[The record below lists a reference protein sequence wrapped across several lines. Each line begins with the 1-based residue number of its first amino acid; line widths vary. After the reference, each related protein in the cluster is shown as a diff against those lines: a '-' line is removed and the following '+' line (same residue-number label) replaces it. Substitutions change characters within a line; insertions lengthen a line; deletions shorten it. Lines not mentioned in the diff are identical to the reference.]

1 MTAMPLELTPTEARI
16 VARAREFDLGPL
28 LRLLDAEGYPSES
41 ILFESN
47 PESVSAASLV
57 EAVTFHAV
65 PHRRVVVTLNLGLL
79 GANALVPSYFL
90 EVAEQSHNPDAFFD
104 FIRFFDHRLLEEFVR
119 ALHPERDSA
128 RFGDWERTKGFYFRM
143 TGVGS
148 VATLQWLFQLYFPE
162 LRAWVTP
169 QAFRHTTSGHG
180 LRTGLA
186 PLDGSAALGN
196 TYTTEAAGF
205 RVELH
210 ADSESDA
217 RGEDWPWVVERRL
230 AAHLWPLLS
239 PLRLRLEVG
248 LSVAAHAQWARLTQ
262 RTFLG
267 YERLQGETRPG
278 HRLVIFH
285 GDTGDSLPAR
295 ARASAEGRGMTMGGA
310 PGGAKR
316 RSA

>member
-1 MTAMPLELTPTEARI
+1 MAAMTLELSPTEARI

-28 LRLLDAEGYPSES
+28 LRLLEAEGYPPER

-57 EAVTFHAV
+57 EAVVFHAM

-90 EVAEQSHNPDAFFD
+90 EVAEQSPNPEAFFD
-104 FIRFFDHRLLEEFVR
+104 FIRFFDHRLLEDFVR
-119 ALHPERDSA
+119 AIHPERDSA

-169 QAFRHTTSGHG
+169 QSFRHTTRGHG
-180 LRTGLA
+180 MRTGVA

-196 TYTTEAAGF
+196 TYTTETAGF

-230 AAHLWPLLS
+230 GELLRPLLA
-239 PLRLRLEVG
+239 PIGLRLEVG
-248 LSVAAHAQWARLTQ
+248 LTVTAHSHWARLTPGAY
-262 RTFLG
+262 LG
-267 YERLQGETRPG
+267 YERLQGEARPG
-278 HRLVIFH
+278 HRLVIFQ
-285 GDTGDSLPAR
+285 GDTGEIPAAR
-295 ARASAEGRGMTMGGA
+295 PRASSGVRSMTMGGA
-310 PGGAKR
+310 PSDPRR